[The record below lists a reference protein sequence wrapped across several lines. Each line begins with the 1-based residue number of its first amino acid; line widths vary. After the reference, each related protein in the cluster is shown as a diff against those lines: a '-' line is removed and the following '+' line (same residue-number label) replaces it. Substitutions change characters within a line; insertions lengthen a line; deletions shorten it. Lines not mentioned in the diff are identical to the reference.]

1 MMLKLLL
8 LSISICLIFLITG
21 CTTTEDAVND
31 SSEDRYELVKEAA
44 WEFVEE
50 KGWSQSA
57 KGNWQN
63 AKVEIIITDQSYEL
77 FDTQYEGKEVASVSF
92 QDKDNVVV
100 GTPLILVDLDSHEV
114 VGYMP
119 SE

>member
-1 MMLKLLL
+1 MKLKLLL

-21 CTTTEDAVND
+21 CSTTEHAVNE
-31 SSEDRYELVKEAA
+31 SSEDSYELVRKAA
-44 WEFVEE
+44 WEFVQE
-50 KGWSQSA
+50 KGWSEPA

-63 AKVEIIITDQSYEL
+63 AKVEIIIADQSYEL
-77 FDTQYEGKEVASVSF
+77 FDVDYKGKEVGSVSF
-92 QDKDNVVV
+92 QNKENIVV

>member
-1 MMLKLLL
+1 M
-8 LSISICLIFLITG
+8 
-21 CTTTEDAVND
+21 ND
-31 SSEDRYELVKEAA
+31 SSEDGYELVRKAA
-44 WEFVEE
+44 WEFIHK

-77 FDTQYEGKEVASVSF
+77 LDTQYEGKQVASVSF

-114 VGYMP
+114 VGYMH

>member
-1 MMLKLLL
+1 MLKMLF
-8 LSISICLIFLITG
+8 LSISISLIFLIAG
-21 CTTTEDAVND
+21 CSSTEDAVTD
-31 SSEDRYELVKEAA
+31 SSEDNYELVKEAA

-57 KGNWQN
+57 KGNWRD

-77 FDTQYEGKEVASVSF
+77 LDTQYEGKEVASVSF

>member
-1 MMLKLLL
+1 MMLKLPL
-8 LSISICLIFLITG
+8 LSISIGVIFLIVG
-21 CTTTEDAVND
+21 CSTTEDAVND
-31 SSEDRYELVKEAA
+31 SSEDSYELVKEAA
-44 WEFVEE
+44 WEFVEV

-57 KGNWQN
+57 KGNWQD

-77 FDTQYEGKEVASVSF
+77 LDTQYEGKEVASVSF

>member
-1 MMLKLLL
+1 MLKLLL
-8 LSISICLIFLITG
+8 LSISIGLISLIAG
-21 CTTTEDAVND
+21 CSTTQNTVND
-31 SSEDRYELVKEAA
+31 SSEDSYELVKEAA
-44 WEFVEE
+44 WDFVEV

-57 KGNWQN
+57 KGNWQD

-77 FDTQYEGKEVASVSF
+77 LDTQYEGKEVASVSF

-100 GTPLILVDLDSHEV
+100 GTPLILVDLNSYEV

-119 SE
+119 GE

>member
-1 MMLKLLL
+1 M
-8 LSISICLIFLITG
+8 IAG
-21 CTTTEDAVND
+21 CSSTEDAVND
-31 SSEDRYELVKEAA
+31 SSEDSHELEKKAA
-44 WEFVEE
+44 WEFVQDQ
-50 KGWSQSA
+50 GWSQSA

-77 FDTQYEGKEVASVSF
+77 FDTQYEGEEVASVSF

-100 GTPLILVDLDSHEV
+100 GTPLILVDLESHEV